1 MAGQPEEL
9 RGARPLTLAEVAD
22 LLEGRHPDDHVAAE
36 AYDLFGRG
44 VFPYTGAFLSPDVT
58 SEEALADTLRRGAAR
73 GAWAWVPAFCVA
85 VRDEGSALGD
95 AVADALEDW
104 LAAERDLDAGRARAA
119 LGEDASAVPSLED
132 ADLDELV
139 GYLATPCRCGVFL
152 SALAL
157 ERIGREQDVPRGFG
171 GRRRVLRQLLLQ
183 GSRYESL
190 PGVLAGLS
198 AVVARH
204 EERFAGAPWAG
215 RESAAVWGARAR
227 ATRQLLDGMRAG
239 WEES

>member
-1 MAGQPEEL
+1 MTVPAAGE
-9 RGARPLTLAEVAD
+9 PLTLAGVAD

-58 SEEALADTLRRGAAR
+58 SEEPLADTLRRGSAR

-85 VRDEGSALGD
+85 VRDEDSALGD

-104 LAAERDLDAGRARAA
+104 LAGERDLDAGRARAA
-119 LGEDASAVPSLED
+119 LGDDASEVPSLDD
-132 ADLDELV
+132 AGLKDLV

-157 ERIGREQDVPRGFG
+157 ERIGRAHDVPRGFG
-171 GRRRVLRQLLLQ
+171 GRQRVLQQLLLQ

-190 PGVLAGLS
+190 PGVLDGLI
-198 AVVARH
+198 AIVTRH
-204 EERFAGAPWAG
+204 EERFAEAPWTG
-215 RESAAVWGARAR
+215 RESAGVWRAR
-227 ATRQLLDGMRAG
+227 ATQTKELLVGMRARIA
-239 WEES
+239 EER